1 MSTFTPD
8 EVEFMR
14 TRGNAWCS
22 KIWLARWDP
31 VNQPV
36 DFKDDEK
43 VKDFM
48 VAKVDFWL
56 IRELDY
62 LLFKSYFCIHDRLD
76 ITKVPRY

>member
-1 MSTFTPD
+1 MNPPHRIKSISMSTFTPD

-36 DFKDDEK
+36 DFEDDEK

-48 VAKVDFWL
+48 VAKVDFFIDLL
-56 IRELDY
+56 IRLHTY
-62 LLFKSYFCIHDRLD
+62 LINH
-76 ITKVPRY
+76 T

>member
-1 MSTFTPD
+1 MNPPHRIKSISMSTFTPE

-22 KIWLARWDP
+22 ATWLARWDA

-36 DFKDDEK
+36 DFRDDDK

-48 VAKVDFWL
+48 IAKVN
-56 IRELDY
+56 Y
-62 LLFKSYFCIHDRLD
+62 LSRRNKL
-76 ITKVPRY
+76 